1 MAEEESTKKTPWKN
15 GYWYS
20 YNERHVVQIV
30 EGNSV
35 KGNPHIILD
44 FPDAKP
50 IFTLTWTFGDFGPA
64 KDVIAEASG
73 RHYFYNYIS
82 FFMIFQVLCP
92 SLKYVLKS

>member
-1 MAEEESTKKTPWKN
+1 MAEKESKCVTTTPWKN

-35 KGNPHIILD
+35 KVNPQIVLD

-73 RHYFYNYIS
+73 RYYFYI
-82 FFMIFQVLCP
+82 
-92 SLKYVLKS
+92 

>member
-44 FPDAKP
+44 FPDP
-50 IFTLTWTFGDFGPA
+50 
-64 KDVIAEASG
+64 
-73 RHYFYNYIS
+73 
-82 FFMIFQVLCP
+82 P
-92 SLKYVLKS
+92 SLRCSISINTVLNANKTRNLLDYGYRCC